1 MSDPLS
7 IRLGGLAANLAR
19 ASSVVDHPKHDPSPG
34 DYLGN
39 ITFAVLDVETTGLS
53 AASGHRICEIAL
65 LRWRGGKV
73 LESFESLIDPQ
84 RSISPGAAAVNGLS
98 DFQIR
103 GQPLFDQVAEQVQAM
118 LAGAVLVAHNAAFDL
133 SFLAAEWRRL
143 RWPPRLGFTVDTL
156 LLARRLYTFRHNNLA
171 DVARSLRVR
180 IDQEHRAMGDVWTTQ
195 GVLQAMLAD
204 LNRQGKATLGHLLDA
219 QGGNVL
225 WPEPSSHA
233 LPPLL
238 EIALG
243 EGRRL
248 WLRYRSPQG
257 QISERWVEPLDVTG
271 GGQALYLAAYC
282 LERGEQRTF
291 RLDRILAMRLED
303 DASGGRSRIR

>member
-1 MSDPLS
+1 MTS
-7 IRLGGLAANLAR
+7 
-19 ASSVVDHPKHDPSPG
+19 DPSPG

-39 ITFAVLDVETTGLS
+39 ITFTVLDVETTGLS
-53 AASGHRICEIAL
+53 ASSGDRICEIAL
-65 LRWRGGKV
+65 LRLRGGKT
-73 LESFESLIDPQ
+73 LDSFESLIDPE

-98 DFQIR
+98 DFHLR
-103 GQPLFDQVAEQVQAM
+103 GQPLFAQVAERVQA
-118 LAGAVLVAHNAAFDL
+118 LLEGAVLVAHNAPFDL
-133 SFLAAEWRRL
+133 GFLAAEWRRL
-143 RWPPRLGFTVDTL
+143 RWPPRMGFTVDTL
-156 LLARRLYTFRHNNLA
+156 LLARRLYAFRHNNLA
-171 DVARSLRVR
+171 DVARALRVR
-180 IDQEHRAMGDVWTTQ
+180 IDREHRAMGDVWTTQ

-204 LNRQGKATLGHLLDA
+204 LNRQGQATLGHLLDA

-225 WPEPSSHA
+225 WPEPQSRA

-238 EIALG
+238 ETALS
-243 EGRRL
+243 EGRPL

-291 RLDRILAMRLED
+291 RLDRILAMRLDETSD
-303 DASGGRSRIR
+303 GGSS

>member
-1 MSDPLS
+1 MTMTS
-7 IRLGGLAANLAR
+7 
-19 ASSVVDHPKHDPSPG
+19 DPSPG

-39 ITFAVLDVETTGLS
+39 ITFTVLDVETTGLS
-53 AASGHRICEIAL
+53 ASSGDRICEIAL
-65 LRWRGGKV
+65 LRLRGGKT
-73 LESFESLIDPQ
+73 LDSFESLIDPE

-98 DFQIR
+98 DFHLR
-103 GQPLFDQVAEQVQAM
+103 GQPLFAQVAERVQA
-118 LAGAVLVAHNAAFDL
+118 LLEGAVLVAHNAPFDL
-133 SFLAAEWRRL
+133 GFLAAEWRRL
-143 RWPPRLGFTVDTL
+143 RWPPRMGFTVDTL
-156 LLARRLYTFRHNNLA
+156 LLARRLYAFRHNNLA
-171 DVARSLRVR
+171 DVARALRVR
-180 IDQEHRAMGDVWTTQ
+180 IDREHRAMGDVWTTQ

-204 LNRQGKATLGHLLDA
+204 LNRQGQATLGHLLDA

-225 WPEPSSHA
+225 WPEPQSRA

-238 EIALG
+238 ETALS
-243 EGRRL
+243 EGRPL

-291 RLDRILAMRLED
+291 RLDRILAMRLDETSD
-303 DASGGRSRIR
+303 GGSS

>member
-143 RWPPRLGFTVDTL
+143 RWPPLLGL
-156 LLARRLYTFRHNNLA
+156 
-171 DVARSLRVR
+171 
-180 IDQEHRAMGDVWTTQ
+180 HR
-195 GVLQAMLAD
+195 
-204 LNRQGKATLGHLLDA
+204 GHPA
-219 QGGNVL
+219 AG
-225 WPEPSSHA
+225 PS
-233 LPPLL
+233 PLHL
-238 EIALG
+238 SPQQP
-243 EGRRL
+243 GRRGPL
-248 WLRYRSPQG
+248 AAGAHRPGAPGHGRCLDNPGRSAGDAGRPQPPG
-257 QISERWVEPLDVTG
+257 QGDSGPFAGRS
-271 GGQALYLAAYC
+271 GGQCALA
-282 LERGEQRTF
+282 
-291 RLDRILAMRLED
+291 
-303 DASGGRSRIR
+303 